1 MSENKNSVLD
11 YLRSLD
17 NEVTEVRIFC
27 KEKYAFGDRRF
38 TGSVCFGYYDRDH
51 LDQLVLDIIP
61 YDNCEKVQ
69 AICVTIQDID
79 TSLLARAENRIEMNA
94 DTGGTTSMKNVV
106 NYTHFP
112 VDIDFDRPAKISS
125 SKEELDKSKDV
136 AAYLVSDLFKNFKM
150 HKAMSGNG
158 YHIVLPIEPLPNTE
172 ENTTRWKRIGD
183 IIAKDII
190 GKREGM
196 AADTGVYTNPTLKL
210 YGTNVRKGDSTES
223 RPHRESKV
231 KIEDYE
237 KPNRFERLEELL
249 LGHEDAKRY
258 VPTKVFDRD
267 ISSGGNGTYKD
278 LQEFLDKNNIDY
290 ETPKDTPEGKVFPMI
305 CVFDES
311 HGRDAF
317 AIQRS
322 DGKWGWRCQ
331 HSSCEGKDWHAFRE
345 VVAPK
350 QASNHS
356 STRGGSTRFQQFTEN
371 IIDKDS
377 IDNSA
382 TEELASIEF
391 PEKLMEGLPQV
402 LMAACRDR
410 KDIKPEFVHAVTFN
424 NMGAVLGRR
433 VFIEDDPVVYPN
445 LYTVIVGTS
454 GFSQKSQVTKLGK
467 IVIKMADG
475 NVLRLTS
482 LATAEGLINIF
493 VFPNRLYP
501 GCNIPEDYEDF
512 FNDLQKKDKLGIGR
526 YCETFTD
533 QHCNLM
539 EIIKQTSPD
548 EGLRVQL
555 VQNELGAL
563 LKKSNKG
570 SGAGLKETITELFD
584 MEDMVT
590 SPTKTDPT
598 TAHFPCF
605 SMIGSTTATWLETNI
620 DVDDIH
626 AGFINRFSFYMNND
640 IDLDSKRMFNPAID
654 KSLVQQTAK
663 MIAAMRTEIDKA
675 QAIFPKKTALTVDEE
690 AIAFCEQW
698 HSETIKKLTVIKNDI
713 VRDSL
718 SRFALHCK
726 KYALLYSVFDNKL
739 DDYVIHLN
747 SMEKA
752 CMLASYNIL
761 IARQLFGDFS
771 SSEIQKVED
780 LVFQKIRKSGTRGC
794 TPREIANSTRR
805 ASIEQVQRCIDS
817 LERAHFIGKRAI
829 PYNKG
834 YFKWHAL
841 KDLNLD
847 ELEDEEDV

>member
-1 MSENKNSVLD
+1 
-11 YLRSLD
+11 
-17 NEVTEVRIFC
+17 
-27 KEKYAFGDRRF
+27 
-38 TGSVCFGYYDRDH
+38 
-51 LDQLVLDIIP
+51 
-61 YDNCEKVQ
+61 
-69 AICVTIQDID
+69 
-79 TSLLARAENRIEMNA
+79 
-94 DTGGTTSMKNVV
+94 
-106 NYTHFP
+106 
-112 VDIDFDRPAKISS
+112 
-125 SKEELDKSKDV
+125 
-136 AAYLVSDLFKNFKM
+136 
-150 HKAMSGNG
+150 
-158 YHIVLPIEPLPNTE
+158 
-172 ENTTRWKRIGD
+172 
-183 IIAKDII
+183 
-190 GKREGM
+190 
-196 AADTGVYTNPTLKL
+196 
-210 YGTNVRKGDSTES
+210 
-223 RPHRESKV
+223 
-231 KIEDYE
+231 
-237 KPNRFERLEELL
+237 
-249 LGHEDAKRY
+249 
-258 VPTKVFDRD
+258 
-267 ISSGGNGTYKD
+267 
-278 LQEFLDKNNIDY
+278 
-290 ETPKDTPEGKVFPMI
+290 MI

-555 VQNELGAL
+555 VQERVRCFIE
-563 LKKSNKG
+563 
-570 SGAGLKETITELFD
+570 KE
-584 MEDMVT
+584 
-590 SPTKTDPT
+590 
-598 TAHFPCF
+598 
-605 SMIGSTTATWLETNI
+605 
-620 DVDDIH
+620 
-626 AGFINRFSFYMNND
+626 
-640 IDLDSKRMFNPAID
+640 
-654 KSLVQQTAK
+654 QQ
-663 MIAAMRTEIDKA
+663 
-675 QAIFPKKTALTVDEE
+675 
-690 AIAFCEQW
+690 
-698 HSETIKKLTVIKNDI
+698 
-713 VRDSL
+713 
-718 SRFALHCK
+718 
-726 KYALLYSVFDNKL
+726 
-739 DDYVIHLN
+739 
-747 SMEKA
+747 
-752 CMLASYNIL
+752 
-761 IARQLFGDFS
+761 G
-771 SSEIQKVED
+771 
-780 LVFQKIRKSGTRGC
+780 
-794 TPREIANSTRR
+794 
-805 ASIEQVQRCIDS
+805 
-817 LERAHFIGKRAI
+817 
-829 PYNKG
+829 
-834 YFKWHAL
+834 
-841 KDLNLD
+841 
-847 ELEDEEDV
+847 